1 MIDVILVWVTRRSS
15 RNGRKPA
22 SATDG
27 RRKSECRVE
36 RQNENYPKWGINKLD
51 YFLCG
56 QTHIYATLNSTS
68 SVVSRAESVR

>member
-22 SATDG
+22 SAT
-27 RRKSECRVE
+27 RKSGAR